1 MPPPPPGSDATAF
14 ADGKENK
21 PGQYFVYR
29 LPTRHTGQWSRRRP
43 GVMKKAHSRL
53 FIDSMYSAKDL
64 KNIFFFKICRI
75 MTSLYDVINVSAKSL
90 LHIKYA
96 YGSKV
101 NIDSL
106 LVKFCGLIV
115 LL

>member
-1 MPPPPPGSDATAF
+1 MQGTIPFTGALFLLLDIIYGFTEGQWGIASACPPPGSDATAF

-64 KNIFFFKICRI
+64 KNIYFF
-75 MTSLYDVINVSAKSL
+75 
-90 LHIKYA
+90 
-96 YGSKV
+96 
-101 NIDSL
+101 
-106 LVKFCGLIV
+106 
-115 LL
+115 